1 MSARDRFEQ
10 TRKAVVELAAIQ
22 ALIAVNGE
30 DWRPDGIKA
39 GMPDPTANRAIYN
52 VDVLGVQIEEWRKRE
67 AELVKFIGAT
77 IRIISGVRRGLG
89 DAYASILEQRYIDGL
104 PWADV
109 KHDGRKVPKSTGKMK
124 VAVAMDW
131 IDSVGVSG
139 IFGGEYEI

>member
-39 GMPDPTANRAIYN
+39 GTPDPTANRAIYN
-52 VDVLGVQIEEWRKRE
+52 VDVLGVKIEEWRKRE

-89 DAYASILEQRYIDGL
+89 DAYASILEQRYIDGVT
-104 PWADV
+104 WSDV
-109 KHDGRKVPKSTGKMK
+109 RYDGRKVPKSTGKLRA
-124 VAVAMDW
+124 AVAFDW
-131 IDSVGVSG
+131 IDSIGVAG